1 MAWPFS
7 KERKIQRA
15 MKKTLNKL
23 AQSPDRWAS
32 MELLRDVG
40 TEEALYTLFQRLSI
54 NSSKEV
60 EDHQEK
66 AWVVDTLV
74 AKDLQA
80 IGPLKKYCQTSTTI
94 ARALEIMGRIVG
106 NDKDKTFEVIDE
118 ILAREE
124 PGYTRDPIKRI
135 QTIDWL
141 AEWNGASN
149 EEILDR
155 VRPYLADF
163 DENVRFSAVNCYAQH
178 FHPGIAEDMVGVL
191 LNEDEDSRRLKVRV
205 AELIAEHN
213 LDLGGRHTE
222 VADLTDDVLKDF
234 KIRQK
239 KLVKKGGK

>member
-15 MKKTLNKL
+15 IKKTLNKL
-23 AQSPDRWAS
+23 AQSPDRWAA
-32 MELLRDVG
+32 MEFLRDHG

-54 NSSKEV
+54 TSSKEV

-80 IGPLKKYCQTSTTI
+80 IAPLRKYCKTSDTI
-94 ARALEIMGRIVG
+94 ARALEIMGRILG
-106 NDKDKTFEVIDE
+106 KDKEKTFEVIDE

-141 AEWNGASN
+141 AEWKGADN
-149 EEILDR
+149 EEVLDR

-163 DENVRFSAVNCYAQH
+163 DENVRFAAVNCYAQH
-178 FHPGIAEDMVGVL
+178 MHPGVAEDLLGVL
-191 LNEDEDSRRLKVRV
+191 LNEEEDSRRLKVRV
-205 AELIAEHN
+205 AELIADN
-213 LDLGGRHTE
+213 DLDLGGRQSE
-222 VADLTDDVLKDF
+222 IGELTDDVLSDF